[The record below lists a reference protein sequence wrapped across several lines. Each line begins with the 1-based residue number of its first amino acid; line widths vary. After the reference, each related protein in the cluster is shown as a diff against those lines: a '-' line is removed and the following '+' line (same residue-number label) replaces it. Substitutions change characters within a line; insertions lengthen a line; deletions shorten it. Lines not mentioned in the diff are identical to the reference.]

1 MEIRLKGSHIL
12 LSTTTNLE
20 KKMRENTLKKEL
32 RQEWRTPPE
41 FIQAIQ
47 REFRIDIDVAASAEN
62 CVVQRHYN
70 KERDGLHQRW
80 FIDSVVCAWCNPG
93 FSSIGAWVDKA
104 ITEVSLVPWATAI
117 LMVLASPSTKWWAQ
131 AEQNGAEIRLL
142 APRVQF
148 LPPPAIV
155 PSSNA
160 RENALLIF
168 RSENTESRIFTW
180 RWKPANTGRVA

>member
-1 MEIRLKGSHIL
+1 MSE
-12 LSTTTNLE
+12 T
-20 KKMRENTLKKEL
+20 EL
-32 RQEWRTPPE
+32 RQEWRTPPD
-41 FIQAIQ
+41 FIQVIQ
-47 REFRIDIDVAASAEN
+47 REFTLGVDVAASADN
-62 CVVQRHYN
+62 CVVPKYYN
-70 KERDGLHQRW
+70 QEMNGLHQRW
-80 FIDSVVCAWCNPG
+80 FVDPVTCAWCNPG

-104 ITEVSLVPWATAI
+104 ITEVSLVPSATAI

-148 LPPPAIV
+148 LPPPGIK

-168 RSENTESRIFTW
+168 RSEITESRIFTW
-180 RWKPANTGRVA
+180 RWKSTNTGKLS